1 MKALKFLAKALIA
14 ALGICVIVGAL
25 NYSGFSFG
33 DLKWLSKDEM
43 VQNFVQDELE
53 NYYYEGKSKY
63 NKLYTI
69 DTNLTFHEAISK
81 INEIFENHS
90 NDKDFNLIHDLN
102 SSLLFRDITNE
113 MVSDEKI
120 PWTFSDFIYHHTVN
134 HVDAGDNYTYRPFE
148 GNRKIDYEK
157 EKGKVIILDQ
167 HYSSNIYLSDT
178 FTIKECRK
186 ETSFIDRILGESQF
200 CMKFI
205 AMKRIPNEYEPSKRY
220 RDDPNFI
227 FNSTKRNFDIF
238 LKNINSEESCLG
250 IIDCYETRLD
260 NHGNRYIGFMKLFE
274 LMK

>member
-1 MKALKFLAKALIA
+1 M
-14 ALGICVIVGAL
+14 IVGAL

-33 DLKWLSKDEM
+33 DLKWLSKDEI

-102 SSLLFRDITNE
+102 SSLPFRDITDE

-134 HVDAGDNYTYRPFE
+134 NVDAGDNYTYRPFE

-205 AMKRIPNEYEPSKRY
+205 AIKRIPNEYEPSKRY

>member
-1 MKALKFLAKALIA
+1 MKALKFIAKALIA
-14 ALGICVIVGAL
+14 ALGVCMIVDAL
-25 NYSGFSFG
+25 NYSGFSFS

-102 SSLLFRDITNE
+102 SSLPFRDITDE

-134 HVDAGDNYTYRPFE
+134 NVDAGDNYTYRPFE
-148 GNRKIDYEK
+148 GNRKIDYKK
-157 EKGKVIILDQ
+157 EKSKVIILDQ

-205 AMKRIPNEYEPSKRY
+205 AIKRIPNEYEPSKRY

>member
-1 MKALKFLAKALIA
+1 MKALKFLSKALIA
-14 ALGICVIVGAL
+14 ALGICVIVGTL
-25 NYSGFSFG
+25 NYSGFSFS

-102 SSLLFRDITNE
+102 SSLPFRDITDE

-134 HVDAGDNYTYRPFE
+134 NVDTGDNYTYRPFE

-205 AMKRIPNEYEPSKRY
+205 AIKRIPNEYEPSKRY

>member
-1 MKALKFLAKALIA
+1 MKALKFLSKALIA
-14 ALGICVIVGAL
+14 ALGICVIVGTL
-25 NYSGFSFG
+25 NYSGFSFS

-43 VQNFVQDELE
+43 VQNFVQEELE

-102 SSLLFRDITNE
+102 SSLPFRDITDE

-134 HVDAGDNYTYRPFE
+134 NVDTGDNYTYRPFE

-157 EKGKVIILDQ
+157 EKGKVIILNQ

-186 ETSFIDRILGESQF
+186 EISFIDRILGESQF

-205 AMKRIPNEYEPSKRY
+205 AIKRIPNEYEPSKRY

-260 NHGNRYIGFMKLFE
+260 NHENRYIGFMKLFE

>member
-1 MKALKFLAKALIA
+1 
-14 ALGICVIVGAL
+14 
-25 NYSGFSFG
+25 
-33 DLKWLSKDEM
+33 
-43 VQNFVQDELE
+43 
-53 NYYYEGKSKY
+53 
-63 NKLYTI
+63 
-69 DTNLTFHEAISK
+69 
-81 INEIFENHS
+81 
-90 NDKDFNLIHDLN
+90 
-102 SSLLFRDITNE
+102 

-134 HVDAGDNYTYRPFE
+134 NVDAGDNYTYRPFE

-186 ETSFIDRILGESQF
+186 EISFIDRILGESQF

-205 AMKRIPNEYEPSKRY
+205 AIKRISNEYEPSKRY

-260 NHGNRYIGFMKLFE
+260 NHENRYIGFMKLFE

>member
-1 MKALKFLAKALIA
+1 
-14 ALGICVIVGAL
+14 
-25 NYSGFSFG
+25 
-33 DLKWLSKDEM
+33 M

-102 SSLLFRDITNE
+102 SSLPFRDITDE

-134 HVDAGDNYTYRPFE
+134 NVDAGDNYTYRPFE

-205 AMKRIPNEYEPSKRY
+205 AIKRIPNEYKPSKRY
-220 RDDPNFI
+220 RNDPNFI

>member
-1 MKALKFLAKALIA
+1 MKALKFLTKAIIA
-14 ALGICVIVGAL
+14 ALGVCVIVGAL
-25 NYSGFSFG
+25 NYSGFSFS

-102 SSLLFRDITNE
+102 SSLPFRDITDE

-120 PWTFSDFIYHHTVN
+120 PWTFSDFIYHLTVN
-134 HVDAGDNYTYRPFE
+134 NVDAGDNYTYRPFE

-205 AMKRIPNEYEPSKRY
+205 AIKRIPNEYEPSKRY

>member
-14 ALGICVIVGAL
+14 ALGICVIVGVL

-134 HVDAGDNYTYRPFE
+134 NVDAGDNYTYRPFE

-205 AMKRIPNEYEPSKRY
+205 AIKRIPNEYEPSKRY

>member
-1 MKALKFLAKALIA
+1 MKALKFLTKAIIA
-14 ALGICVIVGAL
+14 ALGVCVIVGAL
-25 NYSGFSFG
+25 NYSGFSFS

-102 SSLLFRDITNE
+102 SSLPFRDITDE

-134 HVDAGDNYTYRPFE
+134 NVDAGDNYTYRPFE

-205 AMKRIPNEYEPSKRY
+205 AIKRIPNEYEPSKRY

-227 FNSTKRNFDIF
+227 FNSTKRDFDVF
-238 LKNINSEESCLG
+238 LKNIDSEESCLG
-250 IIDCYETRLD
+250 IIDCYEARLD
-260 NHGNRYIGFMKLFE
+260 NHGSRYIGFMKLFE

>member
-1 MKALKFLAKALIA
+1 M
-14 ALGICVIVGAL
+14 
-25 NYSGFSFG
+25 
-33 DLKWLSKDEM
+33 
-43 VQNFVQDELE
+43 E
-53 NYYYEGKSKY
+53 NYYYKGKSKY

-81 INEIFENHS
+81 INGIFENHS
-90 NDKDFNLIHDLN
+90 NDKDFNSIHDLN
-102 SSLLFRDITNE
+102 SSLPFRDITDE

-134 HVDAGDNYTYRPFE
+134 NVDAGDNYTYRPFE
-148 GNRKIDYEK
+148 GNRKIDYKK
-157 EKGKVIILDQ
+157 EKGRVIILDQ
-167 HYSSNIYLSDT
+167 HYLSNIYLSDT

-205 AMKRIPNEYEPSKRY
+205 AIKRIPNEYEPSKRY

-238 LKNINSEESCLG
+238 LKNIDSEESCLG
-250 IIDCYETRLD
+250 IIDCYEARLD
-260 NHGNRYIGFMKLFE
+260 NHGSRYIGFMKLFE

>member
-134 HVDAGDNYTYRPFE
+134 NVDAGDNYTYRPFE

-205 AMKRIPNEYEPSKRY
+205 AIKRIPNEYEPSKRY

>member
-1 MKALKFLAKALIA
+1 MKALKFLTKAIIA
-14 ALGICVIVGAL
+14 ALGVCVIVGAL
-25 NYSGFSFG
+25 NYSGFSFS

-102 SSLLFRDITNE
+102 SSLPFRDITDE

-134 HVDAGDNYTYRPFE
+134 NVDAGDNYTYRPFE

-205 AMKRIPNEYEPSKRY
+205 AIKRIPNEYEPSKRY

-227 FNSTKRNFDIF
+227 FNSTKRNFDVF

-250 IIDCYETRLD
+250 IIDCYEARLD
-260 NHGNRYIGFMKLFE
+260 NHGSRYIGFMKLFE

>member
-1 MKALKFLAKALIA
+1 
-14 ALGICVIVGAL
+14 
-25 NYSGFSFG
+25 
-33 DLKWLSKDEM
+33 M

-81 INEIFENHS
+81 INKIFENHS

-102 SSLLFRDITNE
+102 SSLPFRDITDE

-134 HVDAGDNYTYRPFE
+134 NVDAGDNYTYRPFE

-205 AMKRIPNEYEPSKRY
+205 AIKRIPNEYEPSKRY

-227 FNSTKRNFDIF
+227 FNSTKRDFDVF
-238 LKNINSEESCLG
+238 LKNIDSEESCLG
-250 IIDCYETRLD
+250 IIDCYEARLD
-260 NHGNRYIGFMKLFE
+260 NHGSRYIGFMKLFE

>member
-14 ALGICVIVGAL
+14 ALGVCVIVGAL
-25 NYSGFSFG
+25 NYSGFSFS

-102 SSLLFRDITNE
+102 SSLPFRDITDE

-134 HVDAGDNYTYRPFE
+134 NVDAGDNYTYRPFE

-157 EKGKVIILDQ
+157 EKSKVIILDQ

-205 AMKRIPNEYEPSKRY
+205 AIKRIPNEYEPSKRY

>member
-14 ALGICVIVGAL
+14 ALGVCVIVGAL
-25 NYSGFSFG
+25 NYSGFSFS

-102 SSLLFRDITNE
+102 SSLPFRDITDE

-134 HVDAGDNYTYRPFE
+134 NVDAGDNYTYRPFE

-167 HYSSNIYLSDT
+167 N
-178 FTIKECRK
+178 
-186 ETSFIDRILGESQF
+186 
-200 CMKFI
+200 
-205 AMKRIPNEYEPSKRY
+205 
-220 RDDPNFI
+220 
-227 FNSTKRNFDIF
+227 
-238 LKNINSEESCLG
+238 
-250 IIDCYETRLD
+250 
-260 NHGNRYIGFMKLFE
+260 
-274 LMK
+274 